1 MQKKDGFMKAKN
13 WIVITGVGWLAIG
26 CMLMTKGIKYL
37 AIAKMSAVSSDLC
50 MILTFLGLILGYLK
64 GKFIFSKTVDRLIS
78 RIYTI
83 KGSITLLNVY
93 PVSYWLIM
101 VGMSF
106 MGVFI
111 KALPLNIEFLG
122 MIDLAIGSAL
132 VNGAMLYFRKSSVK
146 LS

>member
-1 MQKKDGFMKAKN
+1 MKAKN
-13 WIVITGVGWLAIG
+13 WIVITGVVWFAIG
-26 CMLMTKGIKYL
+26 CMLMTKGIKHL
-37 AIAKMSAVSSDLC
+37 AIAKMSNVSSDLC

-93 PVSYWLIM
+93 PMSYWLIM
-101 VGMSF
+101 VCMSF

-111 KALPLNIEFLG
+111 KALPLNIEFIG
-122 MIDLAIGSAL
+122 MIDLAVGAAL
-132 VNGAMLYFRKSSVK
+132 INGAMLYFRKASVK